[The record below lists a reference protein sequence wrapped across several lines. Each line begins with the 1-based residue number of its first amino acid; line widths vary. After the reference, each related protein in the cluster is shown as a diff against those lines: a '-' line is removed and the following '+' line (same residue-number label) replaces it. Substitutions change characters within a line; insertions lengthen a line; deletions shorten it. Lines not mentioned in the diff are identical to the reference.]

1 MVRIARAEI
10 PDDAPV
16 HNNLVRATLNN
27 PDLHR
32 GFVGLAGRVHSASH
46 LSARMREIVV
56 LPTVARLK
64 SAYEWGN
71 HVAGARSF
79 GLTDDEIVRLRDGP
93 FDGFSASEQVAIR
106 YATAVENRTVDDALW
121 TLARE
126 HFSEVELL
134 DMTLL
139 VAFYG
144 MASRF
149 VLALDVDLDEGLTGL
164 DQP

>member
-1 MVRIARAEI
+1 MVRIAKAKI
-10 PDDAPV
+10 PEDAPV

-27 PDLHR
+27 PELHR

-46 LSARMREIVV
+46 LSPRLREIVV
-56 LPTVARLK
+56 LPTVARLR

-71 HVAGARSF
+71 HVAGARSV

-93 FDGFSASEQVAIR
+93 FDDFTASEQVALR
-106 YATAVENRTVDDALW
+106 YATAVEDRAVDDELW

-149 VLALDVDLDEGLTGL
+149 VLALEVDLDDGLSGL